1 MTAAQNDSNGYILP
15 QLRLKRPIP
24 ARGVLSPPRA
34 TRQAQDV
41 PRLSESVAG
50 FPVARLAETF
60 LYFWTVVAIILGI
73 VQACFVLYMLYLKEG
88 GNFTPSLPFNLAAF
102 GGLAITLASCFGL
115 FGLLHH
121 RKIVTEGRRNYSLGM
136 FIILGTIGA
145 SVVVVAGAMALSLVH
160 VVQRAQDED
169 FSSDQVV
176 VLETNVITRLHAQ
189 VLKSSSAWR
198 NTQNELKCCGYDR
211 VSVLQDYLSA
221 SSSWDASLQTA
232 VEDANAIGG
241 RYCSTRVSEC
251 VGTTTEAHCPVP
263 GRDYCRVELLQ
274 VAQDNYSLIGICALT
289 LGATQLLFSA
299 FGLFTLLCDV
309 RRISGSSPIYEIRH
323 QMLSPVQPNVP
334 NAEA

>member
-1 MTAAQNDSNGYILP
+1 
-15 QLRLKRPIP
+15 LRLKRPIP

-136 FIILGTIGA
+136 EPSEL
-145 SVVVVAGAMALSLVH
+145 ALWSLLVRWH
-160 VVQRAQDED
+160 C
-169 FSSDQVV
+169 
-176 VLETNVITRLHAQ
+176 RL
-189 VLKSSSAWR
+189 
-198 NTQNELKCCGYDR
+198 
-211 VSVLQDYLSA
+211 
-221 SSSWDASLQTA
+221 
-232 VEDANAIGG
+232 
-241 RYCSTRVSEC
+241 ST
-251 VGTTTEAHCPVP
+251 
-263 GRDYCRVELLQ
+263 
-274 VAQDNYSLIGICALT
+274 
-289 LGATQLLFSA
+289 
-299 FGLFTLLCDV
+299 
-309 RRISGSSPIYEIRH
+309 
-323 QMLSPVQPNVP
+323 
-334 NAEA
+334 

>member
-1 MTAAQNDSNGYILP
+1 
-15 QLRLKRPIP
+15 
-24 ARGVLSPPRA
+24 
-34 TRQAQDV
+34 
-41 PRLSESVAG
+41 
-50 FPVARLAETF
+50 
-60 LYFWTVVAIILGI
+60 
-73 VQACFVLYMLYLKEG
+73 MLYLKEG